1 MNVSIELPRRMFFLF
16 IKRELLHPGRF
27 CQLLQWQIGALKVIG

>member
-16 IKRELLHPGRF
+16 KRELLHPGRC